1 MRRRL
6 PAAVNRTLALVVA
19 LALALA
25 GCSSGDGPGT
35 GDAGGNGASA
45 VGPFDG
51 ASVTVVAVGLQFQPA
66 IVTLPSGRP
75 LRIVLDNQD
84 AGVPH
89 DIHVFQGDT
98 DYGKSAIVTGPG
110 LAAVTFGPLAAAR
123 YSFEC
128 TIHPDMNGEIVVT
141 P

>member
-1 MRRRL
+1 MRRRT
-6 PAAVNRTLALVVA
+6 PAVLLLVVA
-19 LALALA
+19 LASGA
-25 GCSSGDGPGT
+25 CSSSSGT

-51 ASVTVVAVGLQFQPA
+51 ASVTVQAVGLQFEPT
-66 IVTLPSGRP
+66 IVTLPSGKP

-89 DIHVFQGDT
+89 DIHVLQGDT
-98 DYGKSAIVTGPG
+98 DLGKSSIVTGPG
-110 LAAVTFGPLAAAR
+110 LTAVTFGPLQPAR
-123 YSFEC
+123 YAFEC
-128 TIHPDMNGEIVVT
+128 TIHPQMDGEIVVT